1 MKNSNSVDVLI
12 LSTFASEG
20 TAAYRRISFFIEYL
34 RRRNIKL
41 KCVGGTIF
49 MRDGILRPS
58 DECIAYILPVIS
70 SRPSIVSFLINIL
83 LSFFIMF
90 YIIFINPLIVIVSVP
105 DYSFLIPSYIGAK
118 LIGARFIVD
127 MRDPPE
133 PSLYY
138 YDILTNKKKSIIT
151 ISIIKLI
158 CKIFYSLC
166 SKSYIV
172 LVVTESLK
180 KTLEQKGVR
189 NVILVPN
196 GADLTLFKE
205 KNKQTSRLLLK
216 IDNDA
221 FVITYIGTIGG
232 YYDISKLIALIRKL
246 RMNSDRK
253 ITFLLAG
260 TIADRLHQSLIR
272 SPIFKDIV
280 TYVGKLDRE
289 GLIKVL
295 SASDVAVIPRVK
307 STLFNYAIPTKFY
320 EYVALGLPILALCN
334 TDSELWRIVKEN
346 DLGYVCDPEDI
357 VCIEES
363 LRKLMSSDEYQRIK
377 SNVEKFKHKVD
388 REIGARTLF
397 TIIKCIIE
405 KKIK

>member
-1 MKNSNSVDVLI
+1 LI

-90 YIIFINPLIVIVSVP
+90 YIRFINPLIVIVSVP

-221 FVITYIGTIGG
+221 FVITYIGIIGG